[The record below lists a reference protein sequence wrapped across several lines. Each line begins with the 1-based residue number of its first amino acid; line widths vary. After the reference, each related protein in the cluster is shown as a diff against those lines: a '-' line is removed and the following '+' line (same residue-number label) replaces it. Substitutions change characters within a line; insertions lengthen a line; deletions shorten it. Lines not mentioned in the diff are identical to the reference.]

1 MAILQFQKLLNNLK
15 MSSNQLFIDFKINEK
30 TNFCEEN
37 FIIHNQ
43 NNEVFQFLEKFF
55 SLQKI
60 NENVVNR
67 LILKGEKSCGKTH
80 LVNIFAKKFN
90 AKIIDK
96 NFLKDN
102 FVNFFQ
108 ENNFYILE
116 DVDKIN
122 DENFLFH
129 ILNIIEE
136 NKAFLLMSAEKINV
150 FKLKD
155 LVSRI
160 KNIPIIEIKNPEI
173 EAMKMLFFNGFSK
186 KQLKISSEIVDFI
199 CFNIKRNYSN
209 IFEII
214 KRIEKFCFENKKNIS
229 VKDVAN
235 IIEDF
240 K

>member
-1 MAILQFQKLLNNLK
+1 
-15 MSSNQLFIDFKINEK
+15 MSSNQLFIDFKIDEK

-37 FIIHNQ
+37 FIIHDQ

-80 LVNIFAKKFN
+80 FANIFAKKFN

-102 FVNFFQ
+102 FANFFR
-108 ENNFYILE
+108 EKNFYILE
-116 DVDKIN
+116 DIDKIN

-129 ILNIIEE
+129 ILNIAEE

-199 CFNIKRNYSN
+199 CLNIKRNYSN

-214 KRIEKFCFENKKNIS
+214 KKVEEFCFQNKKNIS